1 MNAISKEIET
11 HWTAIEPLFSIHNE
25 SEYDSAVERLN
36 LLIDQIG
43 QEETH
48 PLYGL
53 LETLGTLIQTYES
66 QHLDIPDSNG
76 VEMLDFFMA
85 EHGLAPSDL
94 PELGTESAVAEILA
108 GKRELTLSQIRALS
122 KRFGISPSTF
132 I

>member
-1 MNAISKEIET
+1 MHVISGK
-11 HWTAIEPLFSIHNE
+11 PLFFIRNE

-43 QEETH
+43 QDETH

-53 LETLGTLIQTYES
+53 LETLGALIQTYES
-66 QHLDIPDSNG
+66 QHPDIPDSNG
-76 VEMLDFFMA
+76 EEILDFLMA

-108 GKRELTLSQIRALS
+108 GKRELTLSQIRTLS